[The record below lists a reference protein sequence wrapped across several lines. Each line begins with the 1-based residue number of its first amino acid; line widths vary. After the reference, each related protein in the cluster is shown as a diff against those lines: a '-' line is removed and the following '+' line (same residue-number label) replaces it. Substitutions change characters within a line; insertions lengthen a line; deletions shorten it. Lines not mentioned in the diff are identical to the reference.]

1 MERPN
6 VDETASNQDLHV
18 SPTNPSDF
26 ARALRVIIPSR
37 APVHDSSPFS
47 SHPVTMRPVNYER
60 AAFRPPLVKAHS
72 WPRLTRTE
80 DLAQVLAYHHEEVT
94 RISGNC
100 ADMSSALDLL
110 ETREDELAHLYKS
123 VVRWQ
128 ELAQQL
134 EAANV
139 VLWQELDQA
148 QRTGT
153 TLRQIGKEREAN
165 LAVLKQEAKNWK
177 LQYEA
182 TLYDEHRADNDE
194 DRAHCMV
201 CNKINPMRDASEET
215 AQSAAASLLDPG
227 EWFKATVGCG
237 QGNGNWSSWMCT
249 SCFEG
254 SRPFTRDFPLP
265 THRPPPAH
273 PRRR

>member
-6 VDETASNQDLHV
+6 DDETTNEKDHNV
-18 SPTNPSDF
+18 RPTSPPDF
-26 ARALRVIIPSR
+26 ARVLRMISLSR
-37 APVHDSSPFS
+37 APGHDSSPSS
-47 SHPVTMRPVNYER
+47 SHPGTMRPVNYER
-60 AAFRPPLVKAHS
+60 AALRPPLVKAHS

-110 ETREDELAHLYKS
+110 ETREDELARLYN
-123 VVRWQ
+123 
-128 ELAQQL
+128 ENQQL

-194 DRAHCMV
+194 DRAHCMI
-201 CNKINPMRDASEET
+201 CNKINTRRDASEDT
-215 AQSAAASLLDPG
+215 GQSAAASLPDPG
-227 EWFKATVGCG
+227 EWFPATAECG
-237 QGNGNWSSWMCT
+237 HFLDRWMCT
-249 SCFEG
+249 SCFQQ
-254 SRPFTRDFPLP
+254 SYQ
-265 THRPPPAH
+265 H
-273 PRRR
+273 